1 MIIPCIL
8 HDQFQIEFR
17 CKPDCVLNVG
27 NGGGIDGYERHSSL
41 EAKVGGG
48 IHISEGIA
56 LLNHGRIDDGFPID
70 KLQGV
75 GVAGAE
81 CSIVPVGLDGVTC
94 SRVESWISAEAD
106 VRNRP
111 WMDQR
116 MR

>member
-41 EAKVGGG
+41 EAKVGWR
-48 IHISEGIA
+48 IHVSEGIA
-56 LLNHGRIDDGFPID
+56 LLNHGRIDDSFPVD

-75 GVAGAE
+75 GVAGTE

-94 SRVESWISAEAD
+94 SLIEGRVIGKAN

-111 WMDQR
+111 WVNQR